1 MDLGRKSGIL
11 AGMVVVVST
20 VSDIRVVFIGKD
32 IRKHFDSVEKFVLT
46 SHRSLSVD
54 GCSCDS
60 GEHEANEEFH
70 LGVKVVRMLRRS
82 WQVAE

>member
-1 MDLGRKSGIL
+1 MAEGL
-11 AGMVVVVST
+11 ASLAVVVVVVVVST
-20 VSDIRVVFIGKD
+20 VSDIYVVLIGED
-32 IRKHFDSVEKFVLT
+32 IRKHFESVEKFVLT
-46 SHRSLSVD
+46 FHRSLSTD

-60 GEHEANEEFH
+60 GEHEAHEEFH